1 MLQNQGL
8 LRRFSFAIASTV
20 VIGLGSCASE
30 PTGVTDEELT
40 QGDAVEQADD
50 LDLQVITTFVPITQF
65 TKAVAGDRAEVIQL
79 LPTNVGPHDYQAKPS
94 DAQAIA
100 DADVLVKNGLEMEFF
115 LNDLIDN
122 AGNADLVVIDTSEG
136 IAVLS
141 NDDVEGHDHNHD
153 HDHDHDHDQG
163 DDHDHDHGDD
173 HAAESGDRH
182 AGHVHH
188 GEYNPHIWLD
198 PKRVIQQVENIR
210 DGLIAVDPE
219 GEADYTANAAA
230 YIEQLQALDAEFT
243 ERLAPYAGQTFVAFH
258 DFAPYFAES
267 YGLEA
272 EFLVDVPD
280 VNPSPEDVRR
290 VIETVEASSLK
301 TLLTEPQAGDEA
313 FASLSSDLN
322 VNVSAFDP
330 METGDSTAMEPE
342 AYFTIMRQNVDVL
355 EAAFSSS
362 VQSWLSPGMPQ
373 PLATI
378 LPPTWATRPFATVV
392 QPVGVR

>member
-1 MLQNQGL
+1 
-8 LRRFSFAIASTV
+8 
-20 VIGLGSCASE
+20 
-30 PTGVTDEELT
+30 
-40 QGDAVEQADD
+40 
-50 LDLQVITTFVPITQF
+50 
-65 TKAVAGDRAEVIQL
+65 
-79 LPTNVGPHDYQAKPS
+79 
-94 DAQAIA
+94 
-100 DADVLVKNGLEMEFF
+100 VKNGLEMEFF
-115 LNDLIDN
+115 LDDLVAN

-136 IAVLS
+136 VAVLS
-141 NDDVEGHDHNHD
+141 NEDVEGHGDEH
-153 HDHDHDHDQG
+153 G
-163 DDHDHDHGDD
+163 DDHGHDHGDD
-173 HAAESGDRH
+173 PDHNHGDDQAAESGDSH

-188 GEYNPHIWLD
+188 GAYNPHIWLD
-198 PKRVIQQVENIR
+198 PKRVIQQVETIR
-210 DGLIAVDPE
+210 DGLIAVDPD
-219 GEADYTANAAA
+219 GETDYTTNAAA

-313 FASLSSDLN
+313 FASLAGDLN
-322 VNVSAFDP
+322 VKVSAFDP
-330 METGDSTAMEPE
+330 METGDPTATEPE

-362 VQSWLSPGMPQ
+362 VQSRLSPWIPQ
-373 PLATI
+373 PLASI
-378 LPPTWATRPFATVV
+378 LQPTGTTRPFATVA